1 MMPIPLS
8 FSNLWLGLLDQKH
21 YTWKNHETQS
31 PTNQTLKDEIRKK
44 IIKITRIEIK
54 IKNKLEDNYN
64 FFLLESEI
72 EKKINFNKKDKN
84 KSKEWGLD
92 WKI

>member
-1 MMPIPLS
+1 
-8 FSNLWLGLLDQKH
+8 
-21 YTWKNHETQS
+21 
-31 PTNQTLKDEIRKK
+31 LKDEIRKK

-92 WKI
+92 